1 MLSRLRLGT
10 IMAVTL
16 IVAVLLAVG
25 LATLFVNHGLGGRV
39 NSFAHARLER
49 QALHVAADAGQ
60 EYTGRPGW
68 TPTAAAEVI
77 TESRLVELNV
87 TLRDVRG
94 RTVASSG
101 THSPDNPAARVVVPI
116 KSHGHRVGSLAA
128 APAGGSVITATD
140 RQLAASLNRLYVLA
154 AISAAVI
161 AIVLGCG
168 IAAVVARPLRR
179 LRTAAERL
187 QSGELDVAIPAGGPI
202 ELQDLGHAL
211 DALRRTLKRQEN
223 ARREIAA
230 DLAHELRTPVATL
243 LGRIEALQDGVLPP
257 DNHNLETMR
266 TDTLRLKRLA
276 DDIDQLAEADK
287 AAFFLQHTRVDLS
300 AIARAQT
307 DAATLAFQAAGISL
321 SADLRPAPVIGDP
334 DRLAQICA
342 NLLTNARSY
351 TPAGGSVAVGVRAE
365 RTQALLTLADTGI
378 GIAPEDLPR
387 IFERFWRADRSRSR
401 ATGGAGIGLAIVR
414 ALVSAHGGFIQ
425 TRSELGHGTTITIR
439 IPLAAHASPVDT
451 QRLPTDPPDRA

>member
-1 MLSRLRLGT
+1 MRRRVRLGT

-25 LATLFVNHGLGGRV
+25 LATLFVSKGVGGRV

-49 QALHVAADAGQ
+49 QALHVAADAGH
-60 EYTGRPGW
+60 EYPGRPGW
-68 TPTAAAEVI
+68 TPAAAAEVI

-101 THSPDNPAARVVVPI
+101 THSPDDPAASVVVPI
-116 KSHGHRVGSLAA
+116 KSRGHRIGSLAA

-140 RQLAASLNRLYVLA
+140 RQLATSLNRLYVLA

-161 AIVLGCG
+161 AILLGCG

-179 LRTAAERL
+179 LRGAAERL
-187 QSGELDVAIPAGGPI
+187 QSGELDVAIPARGPV

-211 DALRRTLKRQEN
+211 DALRQTLKRQEN
-223 ARREIAA
+223 SRREIAA

-257 DNHNLETMR
+257 DSHNLETMR

-365 RTQALLTLADTGI
+365 RTEALLTLADTGI

-414 ALVSAHGGFIQ
+414 ALVSAHGGSIQ
-425 TRSELGHGTTITIR
+425 TQSELGHGTTITIR
-439 IPLAAHASPVDT
+439 IPLAAHASPVGT
-451 QRLPTDPPDRA
+451 PRPPAQRSARA

>member
-10 IMAVTL
+10 ITAFTL
-16 IVAVLLAVG
+16 IIAVLLAVG
-25 LATLFVNHGLGGRV
+25 LTTLFVNNGVGGRFD
-39 NSFAHARLER
+39 SYARARLER

-60 EYTGRPGW
+60 EYSGHLGW
-68 TPTAAAEVI
+68 SPAAATEVL
-77 TESRLVELNV
+77 TESRLVELSV
-87 TLRDVRG
+87 TLRAADG
-94 RTVASSG
+94 RTVASS
-101 THSPDNPAARVVVPI
+101 HARPPDDPAARVVVPI
-116 KSHGHRVGSLAA
+116 TSGGDRVGSLIV

-140 RQLAASLNRLYVLA
+140 QQLATSLNRLYVLA

-161 AIVLGCG
+161 AILLGVG
-168 IAAVVARPLRR
+168 IAAAVARPLRR
-179 LRTAAERL
+179 LRHAAERL
-187 QSGELDVAIPAGGPI
+187 QSGELDVAIPAGGPV

-211 DALRRTLKRQEN
+211 DALRQTLKRQET
-223 ARREIAA
+223 ARKESAA
-230 DLAHELRTPVATL
+230 DLAHELRTPVSTL

-287 AAFFLQHTRVDLS
+287 AALFVEHTRVDLA

-307 DAATLAFQAAGISL
+307 DAATLAFQAAGVSL
-321 SADLRPAPVIGDP
+321 STDLEPAPVMGDP

-351 TPAGGSVAVGVRAE
+351 TPAGGSVVVGVEAA
-365 RTQALLTLADTGI
+365 RTQALLTVADTGI

-401 ATGGAGIGLAIVR
+401 ATGGAGIGLAIVS
-414 ALVSAHGGFIQ
+414 ALVRAQGGSIDAHSDVG
-425 TRSELGHGTTITIR
+425 RGTTITIR
-439 IPLAAHASPVDT
+439 MPLAGPAPPVDT
-451 QRLPTDPPDRA
+451 SKLPPRPPEHA

>member
-1 MLSRLRLGT
+1 MVSRLRLST

-16 IVAVLLAVG
+16 ILAVLLAVG
-25 LATLFVNHGLGGRV
+25 LATLFVNKGLGGRV

-60 EYTGRPGW
+60 EYTRRPRW

-101 THSPDNPAARVVVPI
+101 THSPDDPAARVVVPI
-116 KSHGHRVGSLAA
+116 KSRGHRVGSLAA
-128 APAGGSVITATD
+128 TPAGGSVITATD
-140 RQLAASLNRLYVLA
+140 RQLASSLNRLYVLA

-161 AIVLGCG
+161 AILLGCG
-168 IAAVVARPLRR
+168 IAAVVARPIRR
-179 LRTAAERL
+179 LRGAAERL
-187 QSGELDVAIPAGGPI
+187 QSGELDVAIPARGPV

-223 ARREIAA
+223 ARRKIAA

-243 LGRIEALQDGVLPP
+243 LGRIEAFQDGVLPP

-287 AAFFLQHTRVDLS
+287 AGFFLQHERVDLG
-300 AIARAQT
+300 AIARAQI
-307 DAATLAFQAAGISL
+307 DAATLAFHAAGISL

-351 TPAGGSVAVGVRAE
+351 TAAGGSVAVGVRAE
-365 RTQALLTLADTGI
+365 RTEALLSVADTGI
-378 GIAPEDLPR
+378 GIAAENLPR

-414 ALVSAHGGFIQ
+414 ALVSAHGGSIQ

-439 IPLAAHASPVDT
+439 IPLAAHARPVDMP
-451 QRLPTDPPDRA
+451 RLPAQPADRV

>member
-10 IMAVTL
+10 ITAFTL
-16 IVAVLLAVG
+16 IIAVLLAVG
-25 LATLFVNHGLGGRV
+25 LATLFVNNGVSGRV
-39 NSFAHARLER
+39 DRYAHARLKR

-60 EYTGRPGW
+60 EYSGHLGW
-68 TPTAAAEVI
+68 SPAAASEVL

-87 TLRDVRG
+87 TLRDAHG
-94 RTVASSG
+94 RTVASG
-101 THSPDNPAARVVVPI
+101 NGRPPDDAAARVVVPI
-116 KSHGHRVGSLAA
+116 TSHGDRVGSLIA

-140 RQLAASLNRLYVLA
+140 RQLATSLNRLYLLA

-161 AIVLGCG
+161 AILLGVG
-168 IAAVVARPLRR
+168 IAAVVGRPLRR
-179 LRTAAERL
+179 LRRAAEQI
-187 QSGELDVAIPAGGPI
+187 QSGELDVVIPAGGPV

-211 DALRRTLKRQEN
+211 DALRQTLRRQEN
-223 ARREIAA
+223 ARKESAA
-230 DLAHELRTPVATL
+230 DLAHELRTPVSTL

-257 DNHNLETMR
+257 NNHNLETMR

-287 AAFFLQHTRVDLS
+287 AAFFVEHIRVDLA
-300 AIARAQT
+300 AIVRAQT

-321 SADLRPAPVIGDP
+321 SADLGPAPVMGDP

-351 TPAGGSVAVGVRAE
+351 TPAGGSVAVCVQAARAE
-365 RTQALLTLADTGI
+365 AVLTVADTGI
-378 GIAPEDLPR
+378 GIAPDDLPR

-414 ALVSAHGGFIQ
+414 ALVRAQGGSIHA
-425 TRSELGHGTTITIR
+425 RSDLGRGTTITIR
-439 IPLAAHASPVDT
+439 MPLAANAPHA
-451 QRLPTDPPDRA
+451 